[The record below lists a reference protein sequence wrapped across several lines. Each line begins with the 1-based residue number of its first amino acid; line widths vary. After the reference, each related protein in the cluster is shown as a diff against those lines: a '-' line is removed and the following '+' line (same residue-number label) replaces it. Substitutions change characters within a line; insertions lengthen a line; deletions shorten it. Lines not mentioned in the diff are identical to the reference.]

1 MNPSPSI
8 LAPFRELAAEALHFG
23 YDRTPVIDGVS
34 FRARPGELLAIVGP
48 NGCGKSTLLKLLMGA
63 LQPAAGRV
71 TIDDKSIVEYGRI
84 GLARRM
90 ALVPQMGGPDA
101 LGAMS
106 AGLGGGFTVLQT
118 VLQARYA
125 AHVDDAREGGLLKA
139 AGGLGIFGFETPA
152 DHQKARQAMW
162 SQDVH
167 HLLERDLESLSG
179 GERQRVAIARA
190 LAQETPVLLLD
201 EPTSALDLYHQLELA
216 AHLAALTRPPQSPGT
231 AERPRLV
238 VLVTHDLNLAL
249 ACATRVL
256 VMDRGRIVADG
267 PPADVLTP
275 AVLENVY
282 QVRVRRE
289 GGGLRFERLP
299 SDDTP
304 LTPA

>member
-1 MNPSPSI
+1 MNPSLST
-8 LAPFRELAAEALHFG
+8 LAPFRELAAVALCFG
-23 YDRTPVIDGVS
+23 YDRTPVIEGVS
-34 FRARPGELLAIVGP
+34 FRAHPGELLAIVGP
-48 NGCGKSTLLKLLMGA
+48 NGCGKSTLLKLLVGA
-63 LQPAAGRV
+63 LQPTAGRV
-71 TIDDKSIVEYGRI
+71 AVDGKPLDEYGRI

-101 LGAMS
+101 LAAMS

-118 VLQARYA
+118 VLHARYA
-125 AHVDDAREGGLLKA
+125 AHVAEARTGILQA

-167 HLLERDLESLSG
+167 HLLERELESLSG

-190 LAQETPVLLLD
+190 LAQETPILLLD
-201 EPTSALDLYHQLELA
+201 EPTSALDLYHQLELV
-216 AHLAALTRPPQSPGT
+216 AHLNALTRPPRGSGA
-231 AERPRLV
+231 AETPRLV
-238 VLVTHDLNLAL
+238 ILVTHDLNLAL

-267 PPADVLTP
+267 APTDVLTP
-275 AVLENVY
+275 GVLESVY
-282 QVRVRRE
+282 QVRVRPE

-299 SDDTP
+299 NRDKP
-304 LTPA
+304 VTPA